1 MATRSPADA
10 VRPIGGFLA
19 MTMDTFRAMFEP
31 PFQLREFLEQ
41 TLFIARV
48 SIGPTIMLTIPFLGV
63 VIFLIN
69 QLLSQIGGIDLAGA
83 GVGLAVIREIG
94 PVASVLIV
102 AGAGGTAI
110 SADLGARTI
119 RQEIDA
125 LRVIGLDPIH
135 RLVVPRVL
143 ASTLVALVLNCVASV
158 IAICTGYV
166 LSVVVQ
172 GASPGQ
178 FVANLTLLTHFGDL
192 VLSEVKAA
200 MFGLGAGLV
209 ACYRGLTTR
218 GGPKGVGDAVNQ
230 TVVLSVVLLSVLD
243 VLLTAVYLQLAN
255 QV

>member
-1 MATRSPADA
+1 MTTWSPTKA
-10 VRPIGGFLA
+10 VAPIGGFIA
-19 MTMDTFRAMFEP
+19 MSLDTLKAIPKR

-41 TLFIARV
+41 TVFIARV
-48 SIGPTIMLTIPFLGV
+48 SIGPAIMLTIPFLGV

-69 QLLSQIGGIDLAGA
+69 QLLAQIGGIDLSGA

-110 SADLGARTI
+110 SADLGARKI
-119 RQEIDA
+119 RDEIDA
-125 LRVIGLDPIH
+125 IRVLGIDPIQ

-143 ASTLVALVLNCVASV
+143 ASTLVAVLLNGVVSVVA
-158 IAICTGYV
+158 IATGYV
-166 LSVVVQ
+166 LSVTIQ

-178 FVANLTLLTHFGDL
+178 FVASLTLLTHFSDL
-192 VLSEVKAA
+192 ILSEFKAA
-200 MFGLGAGLV
+200 LFGLSTGLV
-209 ACYRGLTTR
+209 ACYRGLTAA

-230 TVVLSVVLLSVLD
+230 TVVLSVVVLSVLD
-243 VLLTAVYLQLAN
+243 VLLTTIYLQLGN

>member
-10 VRPIGGFLA
+10 IRPVGGFIA
-19 MTMDTFRAMFEP
+19 MSADTFRAFFLP
-31 PFQLREFLEQ
+31 PFQLREFLQQ
-41 TLFIARV
+41 TLSIARV

-69 QLLSQIGGIDLAGA
+69 QLLAQIGGIDLAGA
-83 GVGLAVIREIG
+83 GVGLAVVREIG

-125 LRVIGLDPIH
+125 MRVMGLDPVH
-135 RLVVPRVL
+135 RLVVPRVA
-143 ASTLVALVLNCVASV
+143 ASTLVALMLNCVVSV

-166 LSVVVQ
+166 LSVAVQ
-172 GASPGQ
+172 QASPGQ
-178 FVANLTLLTHFGDL
+178 FAASLTLLTHLGDL
-192 VLSEVKAA
+192 VLSEIKAG
-200 MFGLGAGLV
+200 MFGLAAGLV

-218 GGPKGVGDAVNQ
+218 GGARGVGDSVNQ

-243 VLLTAVYLQLAN
+243 VLLTAVYLQLGN